1 MSKYSVYCDE
11 TTDCKFSLFKRF
23 IWYYINELSKIH
35 NKSFDPWLLINWKQR
50 TKKCV
55 ACIDWIVEWSDK
67 SEGLIM
73 QPLSFDMF
81 VNNLFKFSKVMPSVE
96 LC

>member
-23 IWYYINELSKIH
+23 VWYYINELSKIY

-50 TKKCV
+50 TKNRV
-55 ACIDWIVEWSDK
+55 ACIDCIVEWRDK
-67 SEGLIM
+67 TEGLIM
-73 QPLSFDMF
+73 QPLSFDIF
-81 VNNLFKFSKVMPSVE
+81 VNNLFKFSKAMPSVQ